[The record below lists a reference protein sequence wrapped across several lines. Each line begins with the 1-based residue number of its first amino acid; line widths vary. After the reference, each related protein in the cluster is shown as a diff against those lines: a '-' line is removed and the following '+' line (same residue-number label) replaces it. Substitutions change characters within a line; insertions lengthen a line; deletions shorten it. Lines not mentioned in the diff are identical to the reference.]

1 MLDLLIGFSV
11 GCIVLMM
18 ATIAKDHLSIRVG
31 PIFIALL
38 IATLV
43 FVVGPRLPDQFSPA
57 VTVIISAIPAL
68 FWLFCH
74 HAFGE
79 TPKLSALL
87 LFLAVYTVIGPLLA
101 IWMPDQFLL
110 TLLVHTVPSY
120 AEYVLIG
127 AGLWTV
133 IEYWSTDLVSSR
145 RRLRAVVIVLSGVT
159 ILANVVSVNFGF
171 GSLEFQRIIVAV
183 CLFGIAQQSLTV
195 PKGLLFGV
203 EQRKG
208 ALLQEAALAE
218 EPEPVDDKTNQ
229 QLERLHLLMT
239 EGFYRTEKPTIA
251 GLSKAVSIPEYLVRS
266 LINEHM
272 GFRNFNDFVNEWRIN
287 DAKQQL
293 IAEPDKP
300 IMNIALDL
308 GYRTLSSFNR
318 AFKEREAMTPTQF
331 RQGQTNA

>member
-1 MLDLLIGFSV
+1 
-11 GCIVLMM
+11 MM

-43 FVVGPRLPDQFSPA
+43 FVVGPLLPAHLAPA
-57 VTVIISAIPAL
+57 VTVVISAIPAL

-79 TPKLSALL
+79 TPKLSPLL
-87 LFLAVYTVIGPLLA
+87 VFLAVYTVAGPLLA
-101 IWMPDQFLL
+101 IWAPDHMVADLFL
-110 TLLVHTVPSY
+110 HHVPSY

-145 RRLRAVVIVLSGVT
+145 RRLRAVVIVLSGLT

-171 GSLEFQRIIVAV
+171 GSLEIQRVIVAI

-203 EQRKG
+203 DQKKSPRVIES
-208 ALLQEAALAE
+208 EDAE
-218 EPEPVDDKTNQ
+218 LHEPVDDKTLL
-229 QLERLHLLMT
+229 QLERLHKLMQD
-239 EGFYRTEKPTIA
+239 GFYRTEKPTIS
-251 GLSKAVSIPEYLVRS
+251 GLSKAVSIPEYMVRS

-293 IAEPDKP
+293 ITEPDKP